1 MVDTYRDEDGENTEV
16 DDREMRADTEGQ
28 GELAHTGDI
37 LHEITR
43 TVTEYGGQHR
53 EEGEEKGWPAVEIG
67 HEEVVDMDTTLGS
80 EEKVHEEYD
89 GQDSECED
97 WFEW

>member
-37 LHEITR
+37 LHEITSP
-43 TVTEYGGQHR
+43 VTENGGQHR

-80 EEKVHEEYD
+80 
-89 GQDSECED
+89 
-97 WFEW
+97 